1 MTKLLPAFG
10 KEHLP
15 VVVSYANDD
24 IAVSRLDNSSG
35 NVQAQTVW
43 KAILDWNFADK
54 IQILCW
60 GFTAPY
66 TGSMYGARV
75 LLEQQLDEIF
85 SFIYLTS
92 TNWF

>member
-43 KAILDWNFADK
+43 NAILD
-54 IQILCW
+54 
-60 GFTAPY
+60 
-66 TGSMYGARV
+66 
-75 LLEQQLDEIF
+75 
-85 SFIYLTS
+85 
-92 TNWF
+92 